1 MKIRQLEA
9 FRAVM
14 MAGTVTGAADVLHIS
29 QPVVS
34 RLVAQL
40 ETSTGLRLFV
50 RAKRRLQP
58 TPEALALY
66 QEIQKMFVG
75 VERLRQFASDI
86 RNFNTGRLRLI
97 SIPALA
103 MGFLPLAIKRFLSKH
118 PKVTVSLQT
127 HSSQTVKEWISA
139 QQFDIGLAAGHS
151 DLPGVQ
157 SESFAEVDGVC
168 ILPRK
173 HRLSRNRLIRAQDLE
188 NESFISLGLE
198 DAVRHRVDRVFE
210 EAGVA
215 RRLAVET
222 QFAATVCGFVKLDL
236 GVSIINPFTASDFEN
251 QGVVIRPFRPAVL
264 FQYNL
269 LYPAQHPPS
278 VLALRFVD
286 TLKACRDEISQKYQ
300 VR

>member
-14 MAGTVTGAADVLHIS
+14 MVGTVTGAADVLHIS

-34 RLVAQL
+34 RLIAQL
-40 ETSTGLRLFV
+40 EASTGLRLFV
-50 RAKRRLQP
+50 RSKRRLQP
-58 TPEALALY
+58 TPEAAALY
-66 QEIQKMFVG
+66 QEIQKMFSG

-86 RNFNTGRLRLI
+86 RNFNTGRLRLV

-103 MGFLPLAIKRFLSKH
+103 MGFLPVAIKRFLLKH

-139 QQFDIGLAAGHS
+139 QQFDLGLAAGLS

-157 SESFAEVDGVC
+157 SESFADVDGVC

-173 HRLSRNRLIRAQDLE
+173 HRLSRNGVIRAQDLA
-188 NESFISLGLE
+188 NEPFISLGLE
-198 DAVRHRVDRVFE
+198 DTVRHRVDHLFE

-222 QFAATVCGFVKLDL
+222 QFSATVCGFVKLDL
-236 GVSIINPFTASDFEN
+236 GVSIINPFTASDFED
-251 QGVVIRPFRPAVL
+251 QGIVIRPFRPAVL
-264 FQYNL
+264 FQYSL
-269 LYPAQHPPS
+269 LYPAQRPRS
-278 VLALRFVD
+278 ELVLRFVE
-286 TLKACRDEISQKYQ
+286 TLEACRDEILQKYQ